1 MSFSL
6 QIDLKKGTVSKDTEK
21 LNPDILYDL
30 LVIGGT
36 SLVVYPAAGLVQYF
50 RGDDLVVCNLQATSQ
65 DSGAD
70 LVCACDISKTFDF

>member
-1 MSFSL
+1 MEHNNMTPWR
-6 QIDLKKGTVSKDTEK
+6 K
-21 LNPDILYDL
+21 
-30 LVIGGT
+30 
-36 SLVVYPAAGLVQYF
+36 